1 MKIGV
6 YPGSFDP
13 VTFGHIDVIR
23 RASKMFDEII
33 VLVMYNSAKSSPL
46 FSKDERVKMI
56 IEATK
61 DLDNV
66 IVESFDGLTID
77 YCKSKD
83 IHIIVRGLRA
93 ITDFEYELQIAQ
105 TNKELSHGNVDT
117 VFLTT
122 SIKYSYLSSST
133 VREIAS
139 YNGDIY
145 PCVPDFVAKAVYE
158 KYGFNH
164 EKQGDQ
170 G

>member
-13 VTFGHIDVIR
+13 VTFGHIDVIK
-23 RASKMFDEII
+23 RASKMFDKII
-33 VLVMYNSAKSSPL
+33 VLVMYNSAKASPL
-46 FSKDERVKMI
+46 FSKDERVNMI
-56 IEATK
+56 REATK

-66 IVESFDGLTID
+66 IVESYDGLTID
-77 YCKSKD
+77 YCKAKD
-83 IHIIVRGLRA
+83 IHIIIRGLRA

-105 TNKELSHGNVDT
+105 TNKELSHGLVDT

-122 SIKYSYLSSST
+122 SIRYSYLSSST

-145 PCVPDFVAKAVYE
+145 PCVPGFVAKAVYE
-158 KYGFNH
+158 KFGFDH
-164 EKQGDQ
+164 IEQGDM
-170 G
+170 